1 MVCFYLAVFPKMSI
15 IKMMKLFVLPGTLVI
30 IGMFCV
36 AGIVYAQDSSG
47 GETIPEIIRRPQRGE
62 TPRYPQDT
70 VIGPLGRGGAAEE
83 PYQYARSV
91 LGALL
96 NDNRDSSYLMGI
108 DRGLLNG
115 LALDLAAI
123 LPLKYRIGGGRE
135 EPDGST
141 SFLFRF
147 MGREMEIAG
156 ELYLRQ
162 GDISWQIDDIIMEE
176 GRALTLEGKSS
187 GFDFSPY
194 ERFF

>member
-1 MVCFYLAVFPKMSI
+1 
-15 IKMMKLFVLPGTLVI
+15 MMRFTLPGIAVI
-30 IGMFCV
+30 IGVLWV
-36 AGIVYAQDSSG
+36 AGMVFSQDSVRETGPDIFS
-47 GETIPEIIRRPQRGE
+47 GETIPEVIRRPQRGE
-62 TPRYPQDT
+62 TPRYPQDM
-70 VIGPLGRGGAAEE
+70 VIGPLGRGAAAEE
-83 PYQYARSV
+83 PYQYARNV

-96 NDNRDSSYLMGI
+96 NDNRDSSYLAGF
-108 DRGLLNG
+108 DRGLLDG

-156 ELYLRQ
+156 ELYLRR
-162 GDISWQIDDIIMEE
+162 DDTSWQLDDIIMEQ
-176 GRALTLEGKSS
+176 GRELTQGGKSS
-187 GFDFSPY
+187 SFDFPPY